1 MVLGVKNL
9 TNFWFFI
16 RMQTYGM
23 FLSSQGCGSFKMKQ
37 LGGVLKWGSGSCQ
50 IDKPRRECS

>member
-9 TNFWFFI
+9 IIFWFFI

-37 LGGVLKWGSGSCQ
+37 LGEVLEWGSRSCQ
-50 IDKPRRECS
+50 IDKPRKERS